1 MSILVCYLVLW
12 SSCFSD
18 NLRCLTVS
26 NSKFLNNFTVPLA
39 AKWEEGT
46 ARVHVP
52 YFVNKMR
59 KWWDSGFASNLLY
72 PFSTLGGPLS
82 VAFPSPWTSIIF
94 RHRNPCDCSHF
105 ICYSHPQALT
115 SVLRILFLLV
125 WNLSAL
131 CFSNILESKFSF
143 VFLRE
148 SMHSLY
154 LKVYFQY
161 VYDLIKR

>member
-1 MSILVCYLVLW
+1 MCLSILVCYLVLW

-18 NLRCLTVS
+18 NLRHLTVS

-39 AKWEEGT
+39 AKWEVGT

-82 VAFPSPWTSIIF
+82 VASLSPWTSIIF
-94 RHRNPCDCSHF
+94 RHRSPCDCSHF
-105 ICYSHPQALT
+105 ICYSHPQALS
-115 SVLRILFLLV
+115 SVLRYPFP
-125 WNLSAL
+125 LSL
-131 CFSNILESKFSF
+131 KLICFMFFN
-143 VFLRE
+143 
-148 SMHSLY
+148 
-154 LKVYFQY
+154 YFW
-161 VYDLIKR
+161 K